1 MDRRLSAMVGLG
13 LIALGAVAM
22 AATVGL
28 PLLGVNLW
36 RAFEIWR
43 FWPLTVISLG
53 VGFVLPPLLYRGR
66 RGLGGLF
73 FPGVPI
79 LVTGGVLL
87 FTSVLNWWGAWSWL
101 WPLEVLSVA
110 LAFTLAALHMR
121 VIWLMIPAIIIG
133 ANGLLFQFCAITGL
147 WQVWAVMWTIE
158 PLSVGVALL
167 LVGARKRRSGLMMA
181 GVLLCGIGGVGLL
194 GMSAVV
200 STRWLM
206 PGWQWLFRVSGPATL
221 IVVGALLLFGGLAQ
235 RWRSFKAAGE

>member
-1 MDRRLSAMVGLG
+1 
-13 LIALGAVAM
+13 
-22 AATVGL
+22 
-28 PLLGVNLW
+28 
-36 RAFEIWR
+36 
-43 FWPLTVISLG
+43 
-53 VGFVLPPLLYRGR
+53 
-66 RGLGGLF
+66 
-73 FPGVPI
+73 
-79 LVTGGVLL
+79 
-87 FTSVLNWWGAWSWL
+87 LNWWGAWSWL

-110 LAFTLAALHMR
+110 LAFMLAALHMR

-158 PLSVGVALL
+158 PLSVGMALL

-206 PGWQWLFRVSGPATL
+206 PGWQWLFRVAGPATL

-235 RWRSFKAAGE
+235 RWRSFKVASD